1 MKLSEKFC
9 FRLYC
14 LLLIGVLAWS
24 LLGYA
29 QGEPEVVVTQV
40 AGDEAAVV
48 AVVTENPPA
57 LSFWL
62 DRLPYMKTP
71 MFGFPLWQYAA
82 SILYIML
89 AVLAAKLFDW
99 LVTTQLKR
107 FSKKTETAVGAMVI
121 QLLRG
126 PVRMFALVVLLQMGL
141 SLFAWPEWLERWLR
155 KGLYLLLAF
164 SLTYMLMKIVDL
176 GTTYWK
182 ARRTANVEA
191 DRTFNELLIPLVS
204 KSVKIFIAIMAVLV
218 TLDNLGFNI
227 GTLLA
232 GVSISGLALG
242 LAAQDTV
249 GNLFGAAAVFVD
261 KPFKIGDRVQLN
273 GVDGV
278 VEEMG
283 LRSTRI
289 RNLDGH
295 LITVPNK
302 TMGNST
308 ITNITRRPNI
318 KTVMNIGITY
328 DTPTEKVEEA
338 SRILNEV
345 YKGHEMTHDVIVGF
359 NQFADSSLNFLVV
372 HWWKGLVYKDY
383 ILGLQELNMTIKK
396 RFDAA
401 GISFAFPSRTI
412 YLKQEEDWRVQ
423 WPNSEPGERAQGLK
437 AG

>member
-1 MKLSEKFC
+1 MKLTEKFW
-9 FRLYC
+9 FRLYSFA
-14 LLLIGVLAWS
+14 LLSVLAWS
-24 LLGYA
+24 VLTWS
-29 QGEPEVVVTQV
+29 QGDTNAVIAEVPPDQGPVTI
-40 AGDEAAVV
+40 
-48 AVVTENPPA
+48 VVTEQDPA

-62 DRLPYMKTP
+62 DRVPYMKTLL
-71 MFGFPLWQYAA
+71 FGIPLWQYAA
-82 SILYIML
+82 FLIYLFL
-89 AVLAAKLFDW
+89 AVLAARILDW
-99 LVTTQLKR
+99 LITTQLK
-107 FSKKTETAVGAMVI
+107 KITAKTPTQIDDLIIRLM
-121 QLLRG
+121 RG
-126 PVRMFALVVLLQMGL
+126 PVRMFAFVVLLQMGL
-141 SLFAWPEWLERWLR
+141 SLFDWPDWLERWFR

-164 SLTYMLMKIVDL
+164 SITYMLMKVVDL
-176 GTTYWK
+176 GATYWK
-182 ARRTANVEA
+182 ARRSAAQEA
-191 DRTFNELLIPLVS
+191 DKTFNELLIPLIS
-204 KSVKIFIAIMAVLV
+204 KSLKIFIAIMAVLV

-278 VEEMG
+278 VEEIG

-328 DTPTEKVEEA
+328 DTPTAKVEEA

-396 RFDAA
+396 RFDEA

-412 YLKQEEDWRVQ
+412 YLKQDNDWRVDF
-423 WPNSEPGERAQGLK
+423 PNHSDQAQK
-437 AG
+437 SA

>member
-1 MKLSEKFC
+1 MKLTEKFW
-9 FRLYC
+9 FRFYGVA
-14 LLLIGVLAWS
+14 LLSVLAWS
-24 LLGYA
+24 ILTYS
-29 QGEPEVVVTQV
+29 QGETNVVPITVVPSEEAAVAVVVTEREPV
-40 AGDEAAVV
+40 L
-48 AVVTENPPA
+48 T
-57 LSFWL
+57 FWL
-62 DRLPYMKTP
+62 DRLPLMKTVL
-71 MFGFPLWQYAA
+71 FGIPLWQYAA
-82 SILYIML
+82 SVLYILL
-89 AVLAAKLFDW
+89 AILAAKIFDW
-99 LVTTQLKR
+99 LVTTQLRKIT
-107 FSKKTETAVGAMVI
+107 SKTTSQMDDLII
-121 QLLRG
+121 QLMRG
-126 PVRMFALVVLLQMGL
+126 PVRMFAIVVLLQMGL
-141 SLFAWPEWLERWLR
+141 TLFAWPEWLESWLR

-164 SLTYMLMKIVDL
+164 SLTYMLMKVVDL
-176 GTTYWK
+176 GATYWK
-182 ARRTANVEA
+182 ARRAANVEA
-191 DRTFNELLIPLVS
+191 DKTFNELLIPMVS
-204 KSVKIFIAIMAVLV
+204 KSVKIFIAIMAILV

-227 GTLLA
+227 RTLLA

-308 ITNITRRPNI
+308 VTNITRRPNI

-328 DTPTEKVEEA
+328 DTPTAKVEEA

-345 YKGHEMTHDVIVGF
+345 YKGHQMTHDVIVGF
-359 NQFADSSLNFLVV
+359 NQFADSSLNFMVV
-372 HWWKGLVYKDY
+372 HWWKGLDYKDY
-383 ILGLQELNMTIKK
+383 IAGLQELNMTIKR
-396 RFDAA
+396 RFDEA

-412 YLKQEEDWRVQ
+412 YLKQDNDWRIQ
-423 WPNSEPGERAQGLK
+423 LPNSEPEEAAK
-437 AG
+437 AS